1 MKSTVHLCGLSL
13 AMVLAASP
21 ARAADVVVRVTPS
34 DSTVFVN
41 DVFTVDIVADL
52 SVPVLGWGLD
62 FSIDD
67 PSIVSMIGSPQLASP
82 PWAGVLA
89 PDGDGLVGL
98 ANPAGSSISGSVT
111 PLASL
116 TLQALQVGETDLRL
130 AVTAGDLT
138 EGFAMDPTGFA
149 TVSFVSAHVS
159 VIVPEPRSWVLLL
172 LGGLAVWARS
182 VRYRRS
188 PTSM

>member
-1 MKSTVHLCGLSL
+1 MKSTAHLCGLSL
-13 AMVLAASP
+13 AMLLAASP
-21 ARAADVVVRVTPS
+21 TRAAEVDVRVTPS
-34 DSTVFVN
+34 ESEVRVN

-67 PSIVSMIGSPQLASP
+67 PSVVSMGGVPQLAS

-89 PDGDGLVGL
+89 PDGDGLVAL
-98 ANPAGSSISGSVT
+98 TNPIGSPISGT
-111 PLASL
+111 GTLLASI

-130 AVTAGDLT
+130 AISAGDLT
-138 EGFAMDPTGFA
+138 EGFALDPTGFA
-149 TVSFVSAHVS
+149 TLSFVSAHVS
-159 VIVPEPRSWVLLL
+159 VVVPEPHTWVLLL
-172 LGGLAVWARS
+172 LGGLAVWARC
-182 VRYRRS
+182 VRYART